1 MFENLNMASL
11 LETYALPWGI
21 NIVLALVIFVAGRVA
36 TKIIIRVIRKLLTR
50 ANMDDML
57 VNFVCSI
64 LKTTL
69 LLFVIIAALAQLG
82 IDTTSLIAR
91 LGAAGLAIGLALKD
105 SLQNFSS
112 GVMLIIFRPFRTG
125 DFVEAA
131 GISGT
136 VEEIGIFSTQMRT
149 GDNRE
154 IIIPNG
160 NI

>member
-82 IDTTSLIAR
+82 IDTTSLIAL
-91 LGAAGLAIGLALKD
+91 LGAAGLAIGLALQD

-112 GVMLIIFRPFRTG
+112 GVMLLIFRPFRTG

-154 IIIPNG
+154 IMMPYG
-160 NI
+160 NM